1 MVTHEVAITIY
12 RPIQEV
18 FAYVSDFQKSLEW
31 QSGLVESKRISEGAQ
46 GVGAQYVGARNFMG
60 RKLESTIELTSFEQ
74 DKQFAY
80 KSISG
85 STHYQQSFHFETTA
99 EGTKVSTWI
108 EMETGGILGLA
119 KPLIA
124 SSLKHDMGAD
134 FDTLKARLETQASAA
149 TA

>member
-80 KSISG
+80 KSIAG
-85 STHYQQSFHFETTA
+85 STHFHQSFSFEPA
-99 EGTKVSTWI
+99 DGGTRVSSSI
-108 EMETGGILGLA
+108 EMETGGLLGLA
-119 KPLIA
+119 KPLIL

-134 FDTLKARLETQASAA
+134 FETLKKRLEARMPEAA
-149 TA
+149 A